1 MKKRRSLLVLLMGLA
16 VILSMSFSVMAGD
29 STADAETDLN
39 TYVYNNGSSTTPVV
53 AWYSLTGGGTIK
65 YQDVVTEDGLVNDR
79 FTELTSSAQAELLS
93 DMSAAADKAVAD
105 VDKAVTEET
114 KTTWL
119 QKLQACDGVGSQL
132 MSVLMENTK
141 PDFVTANRIYQPFS
155 GIVGTVLGLGSIL
168 IMAFLGITMVMDIAY
183 IGLPVFRMALDGEG
197 TGEGKKPKIISYEA
211 VSAISTA
218 EGSSGGA
225 GGSGSSGGKI
235 AIGIYF
241 KKRVIMLVVLGI
253 CLLYLVQ
260 GQIFV
265 MVAWILDLLSGF
277 TG

>member
-1 MKKRRSLLVLLMGLA
+1 MKKGRSLMVLLIGLV

-29 STADAETDLN
+29 STADAEATLN
-39 TYVYNNGSSTTPVV
+39 AYVYYNGNKTVYTDIKT
-53 AWYSLTGGGTIK
+53 YSLTGGGTID
-65 YQDVVTEDGLVNDR
+65 YQAVVTENGTVNDN
-79 FTELTSSAQAELLS
+79 FTLLTSSSQAGILS
-93 DMSAAADKAVAD
+93 DMSAAADLAV
-105 VDKAVTEET
+105 KNEEGVTEET
-114 KTTWL
+114 KTIWL
-119 QKLQACDGVGSQL
+119 QQLQACDGVGSQL

-211 VSAISTA
+211 VSAIATA
-218 EGSSGGA
+218 EGASGGA

-265 MVAWILDLLSGF
+265 MVSWVLDLLSGF